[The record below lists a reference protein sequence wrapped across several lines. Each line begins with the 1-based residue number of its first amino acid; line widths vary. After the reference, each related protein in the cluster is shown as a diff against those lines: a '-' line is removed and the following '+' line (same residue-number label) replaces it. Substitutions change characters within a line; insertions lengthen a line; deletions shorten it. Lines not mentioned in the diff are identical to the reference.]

1 MIGVNFIIIDEVSM
15 VGCTMLNMIHKRLQ
29 EVKGSSKL
37 FGGIQPI
44 FVGDMFQLR
53 PVKDS
58 GWIFETEKS
67 NYGPLAINLW
77 VNNIRMFEL
86 TEIMRQGDDKQFAE
100 LLNRV
105 REGNQT
111 IDDET
116 IFESRFIKP
125 NEDIDPYLPH
135 LFTVNKSVA
144 KHNKVCYDK
153 MNTEKRKIVAFDDI
167 KGGDMN
173 DELREKLLSKISPDP
188 RNTSRMIK
196 ELELAIDLSYKIVLN
211 LNVQDGLTNGALC
224 TLQKFQLEDPSKPK
238 GILWVK
244 FSDEEIG
251 QNLRKKYDKKH
262 SKTHEISCGW
272 TPIYPE
278 TREFSHNKGNKKIIM
293 VSRTQFPLEPATAST
308 VHKSQGLTLKSDIVV
323 DFSFWTQ
330 AHMLYVALSR
340 VDKLSKLHIKKFD
353 LKRIR
358 VDDRVKL
365 EMKRLR
371 ELGYPFCLKFLHNT
385 PGILKISFINTQSMN
400 RHLEDVRHDKTL
412 LSSDVIVC
420 LETWWI
426 ETDPIETTFI
436 KGYKTHRFDSL
447 LSIRKQGLAVFI
459 RENIDIN
466 DNNFQIF
473 RNWY

>member
-1 MIGVNFIIIDEVSM
+1 MTINLLYQYIVKTLKTKAGIDKDQLFVLKVAPSGTAAYLLKGNTIHSALRILPSRKLSYAPLSSDAKGTFRKEMIGVNFIIIDEVSM

-188 RNTSRMIK
+188 RNTSRLIK
-196 ELELAIDLSYKIVLN
+196 ELELAIDLS
-211 LNVQDGLTNGALC
+211 
-224 TLQKFQLEDPSKPK
+224 
-238 GILWVK
+238 
-244 FSDEEIG
+244 
-251 QNLRKKYDKKH
+251 
-262 SKTHEISCGW
+262 
-272 TPIYPE
+272 
-278 TREFSHNKGNKKIIM
+278 
-293 VSRTQFPLEPATAST
+293 
-308 VHKSQGLTLKSDIVV
+308 
-323 DFSFWTQ
+323 
-330 AHMLYVALSR
+330 
-340 VDKLSKLHIKKFD
+340 SKLF
-353 LKRIR
+353 
-358 VDDRVKL
+358 
-365 EMKRLR
+365 
-371 ELGYPFCLKFLHNT
+371 
-385 PGILKISFINTQSMN
+385 
-400 RHLEDVRHDKTL
+400 
-412 LSSDVIVC
+412 
-420 LETWWI
+420 
-426 ETDPIETTFI
+426 
-436 KGYKTHRFDSL
+436 
-447 LSIRKQGLAVFI
+447 
-459 RENIDIN
+459 
-466 DNNFQIF
+466 
-473 RNWY
+473 